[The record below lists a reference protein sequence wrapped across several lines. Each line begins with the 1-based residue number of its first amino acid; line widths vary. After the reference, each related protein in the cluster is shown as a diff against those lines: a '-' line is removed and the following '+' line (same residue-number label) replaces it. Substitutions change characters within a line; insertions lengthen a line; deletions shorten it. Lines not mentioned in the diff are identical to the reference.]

1 MTQRMGFEEGARIP
15 PSLYEAFKAGDL
27 ALLPRG
33 GVAALLEVNQINCS
47 TLMKKNTHIRL
58 YKYII
63 FFRPVICHT
72 SIFIPL
78 C

>member
-33 GVAALLEVNQINCS
+33 GVAALLEVNQNYSYIN
-47 TLMKKNTHIRL
+47 LNGKKSIHIKL
-58 YKYII
+58 
-63 FFRPVICHT
+63 
-72 SIFIPL
+72 
-78 C
+78 